1 MNLNVQL
8 FAVARDWADRDQI
21 PLELPADATVER
33 LRRDL
38 ERVIPRL
45 AESGGRFRIAV
56 NDEFAS
62 DHQQLHENDSIALIP
77 PVSGG

>member
-8 FAVARDWADRDQI
+8 FAVARDWAGRDQI

-33 LRRDL
+33 LRRELD
-38 ERVIPRL
+38 RVVPRL
-45 AESGGRFRIAV
+45 AESGVRFRIAV
-56 NDEFAS
+56 NDEFAA